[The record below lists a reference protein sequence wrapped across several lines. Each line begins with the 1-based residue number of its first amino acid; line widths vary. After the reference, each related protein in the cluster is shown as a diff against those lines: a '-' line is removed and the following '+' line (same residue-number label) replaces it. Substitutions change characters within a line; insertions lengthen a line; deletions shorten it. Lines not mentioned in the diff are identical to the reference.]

1 MIELS
6 PLARPYAKAV
16 FSAALDIGKQDEVAN
31 ELSTLSSIA
40 QTKEVTSLIADPEL
54 SKVKI
59 AETIVGLL
67 QEAMGD
73 ISTKMVELLAEN
85 KRLNLIEAIYTSY
98 QELLEE
104 HNKTSSIV
112 VNVANQPSDQNK
124 AAIVE
129 KLSASYGEGSII
141 EFSED
146 SSIMGGLSIKIGDE
160 TLDLS
165 IRGKVKKI
173 SKSIKF
179 LRLKNEPIKS
189 IRNFQCIK
197 GKNFRS

>member
-6 PLARPYAKAV
+6 PLARPYAKAI
-16 FSAALDIGKQDEVAN
+16 FSAALDTSKQDEVAK
-31 ELSTLSSIA
+31 ELSTLSLIS
-40 QTKEVTSLIADPEL
+40 QTKEATSLIENPEL
-54 SKVKI
+54 SKDKI
-59 AETIVGLL
+59 AETIISLL
-67 QEAMGD
+67 TNEIGD
-73 ISTKMVELLAEN
+73 ISIKMIGLLAEN
-85 KRLNLIEAIYTSY
+85 KRLNLIAAICSSY

-112 VNVANQPSDQNK
+112 VNVANQPSEQNK

-129 KLSASYGEGSII
+129 KLSTSYGEGSII

-165 IRGKVKKI
+165 IRGKVKK
-173 SKSIKF
+173 
-179 LRLKNEPIKS
+179 LVNQL
-189 IRNFQCIK
+189 NF
-197 GKNFRS
+197 

>member
-16 FSAALDIGKQDEVAN
+16 FSAVLDIGKQGEVAK

-40 QTKEVTSLIADPEL
+40 QTNEVTSLIADPEL
-54 SKVKI
+54 PKVKI
-59 AETIVGLL
+59 AETIVSLL
-67 QEAMGD
+67 ADQMGE
-73 ISTKMVELLAEN
+73 ISTKMIELLAEN
-85 KRLNLIEAIYTSY
+85 KRLNLIEAIYSSY

-129 KLSASYGEGSII
+129 KLSASYGVG
-141 EFSED
+141 
-146 SSIMGGLSIKIGDE
+146 
-160 TLDLS
+160 T
-165 IRGKVKKI
+165 RW
-173 SKSIKF
+173 
-179 LRLKNEPIKS
+179 
-189 IRNFQCIK
+189 
-197 GKNFRS
+197 